1 MNLGDRP
8 RVVLA
13 DDHPLILEA
22 ALGVLTPSFDVVAA
36 VGSGTDAIAATTRLD
51 PDIVVLD
58 IAMPG
63 LDGFQTASAIAARG
77 PRPRIAFM
85 SAHLEDEYIL
95 EGLNRGGSAFV
106 AKPRMRQDLVPAL
119 EHSLAGHTS
128 IPSAACFPAG
138 AVPPATATI
147 FDLYGADC
155 SLAAAVADF
164 FAAALEAEHSI
175 VAIATPAHLDELQAQ
190 LAARDVDV
198 AGLIENGRYSPV
210 DAHEAIDALVV
221 NGGTDEARFV
231 ATFDPIVEAA
241 CRAGGA
247 SRHVSVFGEIAPVL
261 CGRRQ
266 QAAALAIERM
276 SIAYAASHP
285 ISVLCGYSAEVLG
298 ASADLAAEVYGAHDA
313 VLTADFHGYASSKI

>member
-1 MNLGDRP
+1 LTLGARP

-22 ALGVLTPSFDVVAA
+22 ALEVLTPSFDVVAA
-36 VGSGTDAIAATTRLD
+36 VGSGVDAIAATTQLD

-63 LDGFQTASAIAARG
+63 LDGFQTATAIAARG

-85 SAHLEDEYIL
+85 SAHLEDEYVL
-95 EGLNRGGSAFV
+95 EGLKRGASAFV

-119 EHSLAGHTS
+119 EHAVAGHPC
-128 IPSAACFPAG
+128 IPSAALLPRWRRAAG
-138 AVPPATATI
+138 HGH
-147 FDLYGADC
+147 DLQLYGADHA
-155 SLAAAVADF
+155 LAAAVTDF

-175 VAIATPAHLDELQAQ
+175 VAIATPAHLDELQTR

-198 AGLIENGRYSPV
+198 VGLIASGRYSPV

-221 NGGTDEARFV
+221 NGGTDEARFL
-231 ATFDPIVEAA
+231 AMFDPIVEAA

-261 CGRRQ
+261 CGRGQ

-276 SIAYAASHP
+276 SITYAASRHV
-285 ISVLCGYSAEVLG
+285 SVLCGYSAAVLG
-298 ASADLAAEVYGAHDA
+298 KSAELAEAVYGAHGA
-313 VLTADFHGYASSKI
+313 VLTADFHG

>member
-106 AKPRMRQDLVPAL
+106 A
-119 EHSLAGHTS
+119 T
-128 IPSAACFPAG
+128 CFP
-138 AVPPATATI
+138 
-147 FDLYGADC
+147 FMC
-155 SLAAAVADF
+155 CF
-164 FAAALEAEHSI
+164 
-175 VAIATPAHLDELQAQ
+175 
-190 LAARDVDV
+190 
-198 AGLIENGRYSPV
+198 
-210 DAHEAIDALVV
+210 
-221 NGGTDEARFV
+221 
-231 ATFDPIVEAA
+231 
-241 CRAGGA
+241 
-247 SRHVSVFGEIAPVL
+247 
-261 CGRRQ
+261 
-266 QAAALAIERM
+266 
-276 SIAYAASHP
+276 
-285 ISVLCGYSAEVLG
+285 
-298 ASADLAAEVYGAHDA
+298 
-313 VLTADFHGYASSKI
+313 